1 MTRSRLIV
9 LKTAVWIACLAPL
22 GSLAAKGLHGGLGA
36 NPIEYVTLATG
47 KTTLVLLFAT
57 LTVTPLRRITRL
69 TWLTRFRRLVGL
81 FAFFYGCLH
90 MVTYVWLDKFF
101 DVGDILKDVAKRPFI
116 TAGSLAFLLMVPLA
130 ATSTRRAIQRLGR
143 RWEVLHRL
151 VYASATA
158 AVVHFWWKQ
167 KADIRQPEIYA
178 AVLAGLLFL
187 RVVFAAQKARNAQQ
201 ARSRA

>member
-1 MTRSRLIV
+1 MK
-9 LKTAVWIACLAPL
+9 LKHLKLVIF
-22 GSLAAKGLHGGLGA
+22 LAALVPLALLGRKAYQGVLGA
-36 NPIEYVTLATG
+36 NPIEVITHATGDWILRFLLITLAI
-47 KTTLVLLFAT
+47 
-57 LTVTPLRRITRL
+57 TPLRKLTRQP
-69 TWLTRFRRLVGL
+69 WLIRFRRMLGL

-90 MVTYVWLDKFF
+90 MVTYIWLDKFF

-178 AVLAGLLFL
+178 AILAGLLFL
-187 RVVFAAQKARNAQQ
+187 RVVFAARKARNAQQ